1 MPLNINGTIYPM
13 PNEGT
18 EPGPNGTELVAIEDH
33 WGLDALTLI
42 TALDPDA
49 KVPAGYTKTKALYSL
64 VWIAKKRA
72 GEIVS
77 ISDVLN
83 DIALE
88 QIVIE
93 DDPKADAAS

>member
-1 MPLNINGTIYPM
+1 MPLNIKENTYAL

-18 EPGPNGTELVAIEDH
+18 EPGVTGAELVELENH
-33 WGLDALTLI
+33 WGLDGMTLL

-83 DIALE
+83 DVTLD
-88 QIVIE
+88 QILIE